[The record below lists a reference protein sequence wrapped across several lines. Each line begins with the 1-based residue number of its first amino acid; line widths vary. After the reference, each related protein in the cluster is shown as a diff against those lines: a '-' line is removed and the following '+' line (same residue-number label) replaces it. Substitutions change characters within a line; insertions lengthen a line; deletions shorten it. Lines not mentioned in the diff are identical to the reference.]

1 MDARGLDESALVTG
15 ARRSTMD
22 ELAPSTL
29 EADNVIVGALFMR
42 RGLRLE
48 PLIHGALTV
57 RARRTLAR
65 RFHLDIVGMPS

>member
-29 EADNVIVGALFMR
+29 EADNVIVGALFLR
-42 RGLRLE
+42 RGVRLE
-48 PLIHGALTV
+48 PLIA
-57 RARRTLAR
+57 AR
-65 RFHLDIVGMPS
+65 